1 MQKRQNKHPDP
12 TPWLFL
18 APSLCGVTLF
28 VLAPFVETVRRSVTD
43 TMGRHFVGLANYTA
57 VLGNDAFRLA
67 VENTVRFIG
76 VCVPLLLA
84 LSLALALALRAKGLK
99 NTSWAEVCRTTFLL
113 PMALP
118 VASLALL
125 WKVLFAQNGLVNG
138 TFGTHCDFMGT
149 DAAFWVLV
157 GTYLWKNIGYDSIL
171 WSSGLDSISTDLY
184 EAAAVDGASG
194 WRQFTAITL
203 PNLLPTLAVTL
214 VLSLLNTFKVSAK
227 PIWWPGPTR
236 KKASIYCSICSTT
249 GSWHWICQAERRSN
263 PDGRGAGGGDRG
275 MHKTALKKILLFPFV
290 LLVWFPLWFLL
301 MGTLTGSEEL
311 AATIGPAL
319 SGSGQAAWTLLPS
332 YPTLEPA
339 VKLLLDTPEYF
350 TTYWNTC
357 LQTFPQLAGQLVVGA
372 PAAWALSRLKF
383 RGRGAVRGLY
393 LILML
398 LPFQVTMVPAYLTI
412 NHLGLMDTVWAVI
425 LPGAFSTFPVFV
437 MQRGFDAVPL
447 PLLEAAAID
456 GATPWQQ
463 FARIGL
469 PVGLPGILAALTMSF
484 LDAWNA
490 LEQPMTF
497 LKTQSLWSLSLYL
510 TDTTATW
517 H

>member
-1 MQKRQNKHPDP
+1 
-12 TPWLFL
+12 
-18 APSLCGVTLF
+18 
-28 VLAPFVETVRRSVTD
+28 
-43 TMGRHFVGLANYTA
+43 
-57 VLGNDAFRLA
+57 
-67 VENTVRFIG
+67 
-76 VCVPLLLA
+76 
-84 LSLALALALRAKGLK
+84 
-99 NTSWAEVCRTTFLL
+99 
-113 PMALP
+113 
-118 VASLALL
+118 
-125 WKVLFAQNGLVNG
+125 
-138 TFGTHCDFMGT
+138 
-149 DAAFWVLV
+149 
-157 GTYLWKNIGYDSIL
+157 
-171 WSSGLDSISTDLY
+171 
-184 EAAAVDGASG
+184 
-194 WRQFTAITL
+194 
-203 PNLLPTLAVTL
+203 
-214 VLSLLNTFKVSAK
+214 
-227 PIWWPGPTR
+227 
-236 KKASIYCSICSTT
+236 
-249 GSWHWICQAERRSN
+249 
-263 PDGRGAGGGDRG
+263 
-275 MHKTALKKILLFPFV
+275 
-290 LLVWFPLWFLL
+290 

-383 RGRGAVRGLY
+383 RGRGPCGAVPY
-393 LILML
+393 
-398 LPFQVTMVPAYLTI
+398 FNVAAVPGHYGACLSDDNPPGTDGYC
-412 NHLGLMDTVWAVI
+412 LGGHSA
-425 LPGAFSTFPVFV
+425 GAFSTFPVFV

-497 LKTQSLWSLSLYL
+497 
-510 TDTTATW
+510 
-517 H
+517 

>member
-1 MQKRQNKHPDP
+1 
-12 TPWLFL
+12 
-18 APSLCGVTLF
+18 
-28 VLAPFVETVRRSVTD
+28 
-43 TMGRHFVGLANYTA
+43 
-57 VLGNDAFRLA
+57 
-67 VENTVRFIG
+67 
-76 VCVPLLLA
+76 
-84 LSLALALALRAKGLK
+84 
-99 NTSWAEVCRTTFLL
+99 
-113 PMALP
+113 
-118 VASLALL
+118 
-125 WKVLFAQNGLVNG
+125 
-138 TFGTHCDFMGT
+138 
-149 DAAFWVLV
+149 
-157 GTYLWKNIGYDSIL
+157 
-171 WSSGLDSISTDLY
+171 
-184 EAAAVDGASG
+184 
-194 WRQFTAITL
+194 
-203 PNLLPTLAVTL
+203 
-214 VLSLLNTFKVSAK
+214 
-227 PIWWPGPTR
+227 
-236 KKASIYCSICSTT
+236 
-249 GSWHWICQAERRSN
+249 
-263 PDGRGAGGGDRG
+263 

-357 LQTFPQLAGQLVVGA
+357 LHTFPQLAGQLVVGA

-510 TDTTATW
+510 TDTTRDLALTMAASLFALLPAVLIFAFGQKYLE
-517 H
+517 

>member
-1 MQKRQNKHPDP
+1 
-12 TPWLFL
+12 
-18 APSLCGVTLF
+18 
-28 VLAPFVETVRRSVTD
+28 
-43 TMGRHFVGLANYTA
+43 
-57 VLGNDAFRLA
+57 
-67 VENTVRFIG
+67 
-76 VCVPLLLA
+76 
-84 LSLALALALRAKGLK
+84 
-99 NTSWAEVCRTTFLL
+99 
-113 PMALP
+113 
-118 VASLALL
+118 
-125 WKVLFAQNGLVNG
+125 
-138 TFGTHCDFMGT
+138 
-149 DAAFWVLV
+149 
-157 GTYLWKNIGYDSIL
+157 
-171 WSSGLDSISTDLY
+171 
-184 EAAAVDGASG
+184 
-194 WRQFTAITL
+194 
-203 PNLLPTLAVTL
+203 
-214 VLSLLNTFKVSAK
+214 
-227 PIWWPGPTR
+227 
-236 KKASIYCSICSTT
+236 
-249 GSWHWICQAERRSN
+249 
-263 PDGRGAGGGDRG
+263 

-510 TDTTATW
+510 TDTTRDLALTMAASLFALLPAVLIFAFGQKYLEQGDPGRSRERMRTYRTAYRDGPTPAPAAW
-517 H
+517 VDCPLFCTAAGADTAGPRYSRGSHGQRDGA